1 MKNPPDLKD
10 AAPIFLMSSI
20 SLSRP
25 DLNSWMIGEE
35 GALGIDVCLCLLVT
49 NDWLAVNEKPPGDSP
64 AVELLLSL
72 TIVTFLDPLIYGE
85 IPAVDAVYLEVMSLL

>member
-1 MKNPPDLKD
+1 
-10 AAPIFLMSSI
+10 
-20 SLSRP
+20 
-25 DLNSWMIGEE
+25 
-35 GALGIDVCLCLLVT
+35 LVT
-49 NDWLAVNEKPPGDSP
+49 NDWLAVSEKPPGDSP